1 LTSVNTI
8 ISLFYYNDIAGYYYI
23 RRLYMKSLVSKLTAI
38 ALGFA
43 VSATAVSA
51 ESALE
56 KVMKARGLS

>member
-1 LTSVNTI
+1 
-8 ISLFYYNDIAGYYYI
+8 
-23 RRLYMKSLVSKLTAI
+23 MKSLVSKLTAI